1 MKTAARLLLIF
12 IINFLLNS
20 NLSAQGLSLGL
31 GMNIPMG
38 SSTQSMGF
46 GLNLSGEYRFYDNYT
61 MRLNS
66 SFILSSLE
74 GSVYVHSDT
83 YTLSS
88 FEGSFLYFPTQSKV
102 QPYIGAGI
110 GYYLPSTSSS
120 SNATQIP
127 NTGNYNVGNNID
139 NAYGINMLAGI
150 RFASQSFISYNLE
163 LKYVSLKPTWNVNIL
178 ESNGDRK
185 TMDLGKIDLSEL
197 FVNFALNFN
206 L

>member
-1 MKTAARLLLIF
+1 MKTAAKIILVF
-12 IINFLLNS
+12 IINFLFNS
-20 NLSAQGLSLGL
+20 NLPAQGLSLGL

-46 GLNLSGEYRFYDNYT
+46 GLNLSGEYRFYDNYA

-74 GSVYVHSDT
+74 GGVYVHSDT

-88 FEGSFLYFPTQSKV
+88 FEGSFLYFPIKSKV
-102 QPYIGAGI
+102 QPYIGAGL
-110 GYYLPSTSSS
+110 GYYLPSSSSS
-120 SNATQIP
+120 SNATQIL

-139 NAYGINMLAGI
+139 NSYGINILAGI

-163 LKYVSLKPTWNVNIL
+163 LKYVFLKPTWNVNIL

-185 TMDLGKIDLSEL
+185 IMDLGKLNLSEL
-197 FVNFALNFN
+197 FVNFALIFN